1 MARLV
6 ELTGGYTET
15 PHEEQDDA
23 EDGKDAGGPNRT
35 WETSGGR
42 RRGDGGAT
50 VGFDAEKETKG
61 EKHIRI
67 LFSICCECV
76 SAS

>member
-6 ELTGGYTET
+6 ELTGGYTQT
-15 PHEEQDDA
+15 PHEEQNDA
-23 EDGKDAGGPNRT
+23 EDGEDAGGPNRT

-42 RRGDGGAT
+42 RRGHGGE
-50 VGFDAEKETKG
+50 GGNRRRKETKA

-67 LFSICCECV
+67 HFSICCECV